1 MKLKNKVRI
10 YNFIPFAIIFFA
22 VRYILSSNF
31 ELGRI
36 PLVLITALLT
46 VILAPKFMVSKVE
59 GEEKLF
65 MTWFFI
71 KKPKEL

>member
-10 YNFIPFAIIFFA
+10 YNFIPFTIIFFA

-46 VILAPKFMVSKVE
+46 VILAPKFIVLKE
-59 GEEKLF
+59 DGEERLF
-65 MTWFFI
+65 MKWIFI
-71 KKPKEL
+71 KNPKEI